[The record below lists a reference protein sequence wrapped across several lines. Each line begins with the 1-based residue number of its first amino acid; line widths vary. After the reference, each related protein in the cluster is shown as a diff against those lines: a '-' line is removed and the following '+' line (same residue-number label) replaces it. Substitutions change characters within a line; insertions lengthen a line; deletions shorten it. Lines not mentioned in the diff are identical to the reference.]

1 MYADELLCIM
11 CYTSPYYTAKRR
23 QRMADEK
30 LKVDGGGLRYDDG
43 KERVDLIPAD
53 AMMELGRVYGAGAK
67 KYAERN
73 WERGMPWSKCLGPL
87 LRHLFKWMRG
97 EKFDP
102 EDGQLHIAKVA
113 WNAIALLT
121 YELRKIGLDDRMLD
135 TAPAAEVKSP
145 VVA

>member
-1 MYADELLCIM
+1 M
-11 CYTSPYYTAKRR
+11 
-23 QRMADEK
+23 EK

-43 KERVDLIPAD
+43 KERVDLIPGD
-53 AMMELGRVYGAGAK
+53 SMLVLGQVYAVGAK

-87 LRHLFKWMRG
+87 MRHLFKWMRG

-135 TAPAAEVKSP
+135 TAPVAEVKSL
-145 VVA
+145 VKQHQEN